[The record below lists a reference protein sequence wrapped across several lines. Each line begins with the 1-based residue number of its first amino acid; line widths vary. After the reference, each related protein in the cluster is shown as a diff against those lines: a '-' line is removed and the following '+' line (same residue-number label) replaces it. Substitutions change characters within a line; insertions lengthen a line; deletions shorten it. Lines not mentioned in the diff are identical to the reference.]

1 MRIKVRGASGAQVL
15 SLDDG
20 ATVADLMDK
29 IGTVQE
35 LRGGGFPPK
44 KLDLSNSSA
53 TLKEL
58 GVANGDQLT
67 VVESSHGQQTSQSA
81 PAPSTRP
88 SQTVQSQPRSAAGAG
103 GGGGGGASDQD
114 VPTVPVG
121 SGYLT
126 LRVMEDDNSCLF
138 ASIAYAITG
147 TVNNMFE
154 MRTAVAEGIRNDP
167 VEYNDAIL
175 GRPRDEYVQ
184 WILRESS
191 WGGAIELNILSKTFG
206 VTIQCM
212 DVATGTVHTFNPG
225 MDNFIAVMYSGIH
238 YDAVVLEGGS
248 ETQTVFEGDETGFAV
263 MEALNA
269 LQEKLK
275 QKHYYTDTASFQV
288 KCNDCGTILTGE
300 KKATEHA
307 KATGHTNF
315 GEV

>member
-1 MRIKVRGASGAQVL
+1 ML

-20 ATVADLMDK
+20 ATVADLLDK
-29 IGTVQE
+29 IGPVRE

-44 KLDLSNSSA
+44 KLNLSDGSA

-67 VVESSHGQQTSQSA
+67 VAESSQGQGQQTSQTVQKQS
-81 PAPSTRP
+81 
-88 SQTVQSQPRSAAGAG
+88 SQTVQSQPRS
-103 GGGGGGASDQD
+103 GASDQD

-121 SGYLT
+121 SKYLT

-269 LQEKLK
+269 LQQKLK
-275 QKHYYTDTASFQV
+275 QQHYYTDTASFQV

>member
-20 ATVADLMDK
+20 ATVADLLDK
-29 IGTVQE
+29 IGPVRE

-44 KLDLSNSSA
+44 KLNLSDGSA

-67 VVESSHGQQTSQSA
+67 VAESSQGQGQQTSQTVQKQS
-81 PAPSTRP
+81 
-88 SQTVQSQPRSAAGAG
+88 SQTVQSQPRS
-103 GGGGGGASDQD
+103 GASDQD

-121 SGYLT
+121 SKYLT

-269 LQEKLK
+269 LQQKLK
-275 QKHYYTDTASFQV
+275 QQHYYTDTASFQV